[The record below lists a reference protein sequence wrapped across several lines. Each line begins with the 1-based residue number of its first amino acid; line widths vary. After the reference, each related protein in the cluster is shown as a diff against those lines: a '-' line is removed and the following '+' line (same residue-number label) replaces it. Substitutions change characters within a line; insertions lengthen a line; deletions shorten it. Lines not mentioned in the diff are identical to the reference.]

1 MAISGTARLGKV
13 TKHLAP
19 TLIPGDIAVIAH
31 EDIDRVSAEMLVKT
45 GIKAIVNAEKSATGS
60 FPNVAPLQIIQSGVA
75 LVDCVGM
82 EIFDILEDGDRIEV
96 DGPDI
101 KRDGKVVAT
110 GHVVCV
116 EEVRDEVREATSNVD
131 ESIDEFVVNTAEYL
145 KQERG
150 HIIYNPDPPMV
161 QTKLSGRHV
170 LVVARG
176 PDYEKD
182 LHTLKSYI
190 SEMKPAI
197 IAVDGGADAVIEE
210 GYEPDIIVGDMDS
223 VSDEALEGA
232 PEIIAHAYEDG
243 TCPSAARLDELGVEY
258 KIWPLAA
265 TSEDLA
271 LLLAWENDADLIVA
285 VGTHSNYI
293 EYMEKGRP
301 GMASTF
307 LVRLKVGTKLVD
319 AKGVSKLYR
328 PSPPYRYTFFVICSA
343 LIAIFAVIL
352 ISSPLQN
359 TLRVMWL
366 TLMTNLGI

>member
-1 MAISGTARLGKV
+1 MGVSGPARLGKI

-31 EDIDRVSAEMLVKT
+31 RDIDRVSADMLAKAKVK
-45 GIKAIVNAEKSATGS
+45 AVVNAEDSATGD
-60 FPNVAPLQIIQSGVA
+60 FPNMAPLRLIQAGIP
-75 LVDCVGM
+75 LVDRVG
-82 EIFDILEDGDRIEV
+82 EGIFDILEDGDQIEV

-101 KRDGKVVAT
+101 KRDGAVIAT
-110 GHVVCV
+110 GRVVDLAAIRA
-116 EEVRDEVREATSNVD
+116 ETLEANENVD
-131 ESIDEFVVNTAEYL
+131 ESLDEFVVNTAEYL
-145 KQERG
+145 KREKG
-150 HIIYNPDPPMV
+150 HIIYNPDPPDV
-161 QTKLSGRHV
+161 DAKLSGRQV

-176 PDYEKD
+176 PDYEED
-182 LHTLKSYI
+182 LRTLRSYI
-190 SEMKPAI
+190 GDVKPAI
-197 IAVDGGADAVIEE
+197 IAVDGGADAVMEE

-223 VSDEALEGA
+223 VSDEALEEA

-243 TCPSAARLDELGVEY
+243 SCPSAERLDELGVEY
-258 KIWPLAA
+258 KVWPLAA

-307 LVRLKVGTKLVD
+307 MVRLKVGTKLVD

-328 PSPPYRYTFFVICSA
+328 PAPPYRYAFFVICSA
-343 LIAIFAVIL
+343 LIAICAVIL

-366 TLMTNLGI
+366 TLLTSLGI